1 MKTIYYNDELNDDF
15 ASTQGIKTKPLPENY
30 KWMHTGV
37 IWKLFSRRVILSH
50 CISTGK
56 NF

>member
-37 IWKLFSRRVILSH
+37 IWKLFSGVLYYL
-50 CISTGK
+50 ISTGK